1 MTTVSQADL
10 HKSKDVH
17 KALSRKVKVTKEQFM
32 QDFLIDI
39 FSSSVDDSKIVKRVP
54 KFTSDNA
61 NDD

>member
-1 MTTVSQADL
+1 
-10 HKSKDVH
+10 
-17 KALSRKVKVTKEQFM
+17 M

-61 NDD
+61 NDDQDDSLMHTVRKE